1 MAIPVE
7 DALARYPGAQTFRF
21 GDTPELTAK
30 LLALVRAG
38 RKRATCSALAEIEAG
53 AAAPVVGRRDI
64 SLDAAGRAALVI
76 ETVRLVP
83 LRFDEMTW
91 DLAVL
96 EGENADL
103 DGWRADHERY
113 YRRLGSFAPDMPL
126 IWEEFRVVED
136 FAGGAACSTGS

>member
-21 GDTPELTAK
+21 GGTADVTAR

-64 SLDAAGRAALVI
+64 SLDAEGRAALVI
-76 ETVRLVP
+76 ETVRLVH

-91 DLAVL
+91 DLAAL
-96 EGENADL
+96 EGENTDL
-103 DGWRADHERY
+103 EGWRADHERY
-113 YRRLGSFAPDMPL
+113 YRRLGIFAPDMPL
-126 IWEEFRVVED
+126 IWEEFRVAED
-136 FAGGAACSTGS
+136 FAGGDACSRKS